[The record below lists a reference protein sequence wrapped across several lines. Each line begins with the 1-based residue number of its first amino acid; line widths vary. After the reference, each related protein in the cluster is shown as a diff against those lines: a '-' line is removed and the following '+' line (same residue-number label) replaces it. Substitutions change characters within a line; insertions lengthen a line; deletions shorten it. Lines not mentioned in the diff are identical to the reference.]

1 MVTEGSVVIRTVV
14 MRTLPRVEWFPS
26 HSNST
31 YCVYSSHGITV
42 LLQYYSVIII
52 LNVLTCTCAN

>member
-1 MVTEGSVVIRTVV
+1 MVTEGSVVMGAVV
-14 MRTLPRVEWFPS
+14 MRTLPRVEWLSS

-31 YCVYSSHGITV
+31 YCVHSSHGITV

-52 LNVLTCTCAN
+52 LYVLTCTCTN